1 MSMFDKMKD
10 IYEMRKQ
17 ASQLQAALAKETVL
31 GSSGNNAFKVTLD
44 GNQNVMKVEID
55 DSIIGDKA
63 QLERSAR
70 EAFSRALDALKKL
83 MVSKFS
89 GYLK

>member
-1 MSMFDKMKD
+1 MSLLGKVKD

-17 ASQLQAALAKETVL
+17 ASQLQAALAKETVT

-44 GNQNVMKVEID
+44 GNQNILKVEID
-55 DSIIGDKA
+55 DSIVGDKLA
-63 QLERSAR
+63 LERSSR
-70 EAFSRALDALKKL
+70 EAFAKALDGLKKL

-89 GYLK
+89 GYLQ